1 MSAGAAGAGVSAVRD
16 CLTSVCRSAD
26 SRPKS
31 SSGGYREAAGA
42 AAAAAAAVAAAATDI
57 ATADTANFSGNGGRS
72 NSSTNNNTS
81 TFSINTTSLSSSSQL
96 SSGALPKPVSS
107 QDQACRLQNDGF
119 EGIPHSASGPRT
131 RQNKV
136 WREKGGRPFY
146 PARRACGHVG
156 TYAGYPEKSGA
167 QGGRA
172 YLKSS

>member
-42 AAAAAAAVAAAATDI
+42 AAAAAAVAASATDR

-72 NSSTNNNTS
+72 NSSTSNNIS

-96 SSGALPKPVSS
+96 SSRALPKPVRS

-136 WREKGGRPFY
+136 WSEKGGRPFLSC
-146 PARRACGHVG
+146 AAGMRSRRHLRRL
-156 TYAGYPEKSGA
+156 S
-167 QGGRA
+167 
-172 YLKSS
+172 